1 MYVKKVLS
9 EQNAARLFAGELR
22 NISIVIDSAGRF
34 KDKKKYISVFTCEIT
49 LSAIL
54 VLSVSRIVSSH
65 FPPYFF
71 SVASRILYLLR
82 NN

>member
-34 KDKKKYISVFTCEIT
+34 KDKKNIYRFLHVK
-49 LSAIL
+49 
-54 VLSVSRIVSSH
+54 
-65 FPPYFF
+65 
-71 SVASRILYLLR
+71 
-82 NN
+82 